1 MHVCDTRRS
10 SSPSLPAIDPFKILQ
25 DKNIRSSGFSPFKL
39 HALPDCLRRGATICT
54 LELQGPRQFD
64 LGARDLLPE
73 FRDSTREAL
82 TGSLEVAGESAVV
95 RSHDVWLAFT
105 YRG

>member
-39 HALPDCLRRGATICT
+39 HALPDCLRRAAIICT
-54 LELQGPRQFD
+54 IELQGPRQFD

-73 FRDSTREAL
+73 FRDRTGEAI
-82 TGSLEVAGESAVV
+82 TGSLDVGGTSEAV
-95 RSHDVWLAFT
+95 SSDDVW
-105 YRG
+105 